1 MSVNPLQPKIRG
13 LTYPLALSNGG
24 LSLSSDFDLVS
35 QHVLSVVETRWY
47 ERVMRANYGTDDYI
61 FQVLKPAVIN
71 SQFQLAIE
79 QNVPE
84 VEAVNVVGEW
94 ASSDSGLYR
103 IIITYYI
110 DGVPQPPLSF
120 TLSI

>member
-1 MSVNPLQPKIRG
+1 MSVNPLQPRIQG
-13 LTYPLALSNGG
+13 LTYPLTLSNGG
-24 LSLSSDFDLVS
+24 LAVSADVDLVRE
-35 QHVLSVVETRWY
+35 HVLSVVETRWY

-71 SQFQLAIE
+71 SQFQQAIE

-84 VEAVNVVGEW
+84 LSGVTVVGDW
-94 ASSDSGLYR
+94 TQSDSGLYR
-103 IIITYYI
+103 IIITYYL
-110 DGVPQPPLSF
+110 DGVPQPQLSF

>member
-24 LSLSSDFDLVS
+24 LSLSSDFDLIG

-61 FQVLKPAVIN
+61 FQVLKPALIN

-84 VEAVNVVGEW
+84 VEAVSVVGDW
-94 ASSDSGLYR
+94 TGSDSGLYR
-103 IIITYYI
+103 IIITYYVN
-110 DGVPQPPLSF
+110 GVPQPPLSF

>member
-1 MSVNPLQPKIRG
+1 MSVNPLQPRIRG
-13 LTYPLALSNGG
+13 LKYPLTISNGG
-24 LSLSSDFDLVS
+24 LATSVDYDLIQ

-61 FQVLKPAVIN
+61 FQVLNPNLINTQLQIAV
-71 SQFQLAIE
+71 S

-84 VEAVNVVGEW
+84 VESVEVTGDW
-94 ASSDSGLYR
+94 TQGDDGLYKVL
-103 IIITYYI
+103 ISYYV
-110 DGVPQPPLSF
+110 DGAPQPPLSF

>member
-13 LTYPLALSNGG
+13 LTYPLTLSNGG
-24 LSLSSDFDLVS
+24 LSVSSDIDLVS

-61 FQVLKPAVIN
+61 FQVLKPALVN
-71 SQFQLAIE
+71 SQFQQAIE

-84 VEAVNVVGEW
+84 VEAVTVVGDW
-94 ASSDSGLYR
+94 TRSDSGLYR
-103 IIITYYI
+103 MIITYFVN
-110 DGVPQPPLSF
+110 GVPQPPLSF
-120 TLSI
+120 TLSV